1 MVGLTRPVLVCLRY
15 ETKPTADMKLGIF
28 FLILGYM
35 LSQFYRAFL
44 AVLTPV
50 LKTDVGAL
58 PDDLSLASGLW
69 FLTFALM
76 QLPVGWALDKI
87 GPRRTS
93 SVLLAIGGAGGAVV
107 FGLAQTPMHI
117 NIAMALIGVGCAPV
131 LMASYYIF
139 ARSFS
144 STVFATLASST
155 LALGILGNIAS
166 SLPLTWASQAY
177 GWRETLF
184 VLAGLTLVVAVALF
198 VFVKDPAPIAGGQDS
213 KGSVLDLL
221 KIRGLWLIFPMMFVN
236 YAAVAGIRGL
246 WIGPYMTDVF
256 AANANMV
263 GKVALAMSI
272 AMVIGNFAYG
282 PLDRV
287 FGTRKW
293 IVVCGNVAGA
303 MALFTLMLYP
313 SHSIWLSGALLAA
326 VGLFGS
332 SFAMLIAHA
341 RSFFPAHLTGRGVT
355 LLNLFGIGGA
365 GIMQSLSGRV
375 HGAALVGATEAAQPY
390 QALFAFFGVAILIG
404 VSVYVFSQDR
414 TD

>member
-1 MVGLTRPVLVCLRY
+1 MRF
-15 ETKPTADMKLGIF
+15 GIF
-28 FLILGYM
+28 FLVLAYM

-50 LKTDVGAL
+50 LKTDVGAA

-69 FLTFALM
+69 FLAFALM

-87 GPRRTS
+87 GPRRTA
-93 SVLLAIGGAGGAVV
+93 SVLLAVGGAGGAIV
-107 FGLAQTPMHI
+107 FAMAQTPLHI
-117 NIAMALIGVGCAPV
+117 NIAMVMIGIGCSPV
-131 LMASYYIF
+131 LMASYFIF

-144 STVFATLASST
+144 TAVFATLASSI
-155 LALGILGNIAS
+155 LAVGILGNIAS
-166 SLPLTWASQAY
+166 SLPLTWASQTY

-184 VLAGLTLVVAVALF
+184 LLAGLTLIVAIAMF
-198 VFVKDPAPIAGGQDS
+198 VFIKDPKIPPGEHGN

-221 KIRGLWLIFPMMFVN
+221 KTPALWLIFPMMFVN

-246 WIGPYMTDVF
+246 WIGPYLSDVYDADAGTIGT
-256 AANANMV
+256 AALVMGV
-263 GKVALAMSI
+263 
-272 AMVIGNFAYG
+272 AMVVGNFAYG
-282 PLDRV
+282 PLDRI

-293 IVVCGNVAGA
+293 IVFFGNMAGA
-303 MALFTLMLYP
+303 GALFTLFIYP
-313 SHSIWLSGALLAA
+313 SHSMWISVALMAA
-326 VGLFGS
+326 IGLFGS

-341 RSFFPAHLTGRGVT
+341 RSFFPPHLTGRGVT

-375 HGAALVGATEAAQPY
+375 HSAAVIDATNPAQPY
-390 QALFAFFGVAILIG
+390 QSLFLFFGVTILIG
-404 VSVYVFSQDR
+404 ASVYLFSQDR

>member
-1 MVGLTRPVLVCLRY
+1 
-15 ETKPTADMKLGIF
+15 MKFGIF
-28 FLILGYM
+28 FLVVGYM

-50 LKTDVGAL
+50 LETDIGAQ
-58 PDDLSLASGLW
+58 PDDLALASGLW

-87 GPRRTS
+87 GPRRTA
-93 SVLLAIGGAGGAVV
+93 SVLLAFGGAGGAVV
-107 FGLAQTPMHI
+107 FALAQTPLHV
-117 NIAMALIGVGCAPV
+117 NIAMMMIGVGCAPV

-144 STVFATLASST
+144 PTVFATLASST
-155 LALGILGNIAS
+155 LAAGILGNIAS

-184 VLAGLTLVVAVALF
+184 MVAGLTLLVATAMF
-198 VFVKDPAPIAGGQDS
+198 VFTKDPELPVGEQGA

-246 WIGPYMTDVF
+246 WIGPYLRDVF
-256 AANANMV
+256 TADASTV
-263 GKVALAMSI
+263 GKAALVMSLAM
-272 AMVIGNFAYG
+272 VVGNFAYG

-293 IVVCGNVAGA
+293 VVVFGNLGGA
-303 MALFTLMLYP
+303 CAIFLLLYFP
-313 SHSIWLSGALLAA
+313 SHSLWVSVALMSAI
-326 VGLFGS
+326 GLLGS

-341 RSFFPAHLTGRGVT
+341 RSFFPVHLTGRGVT

-375 HGAALVGATEAAQPY
+375 HGATLVGATDAASAY
-390 QALFAFFGVAILIG
+390 QSLFLFFGVAILIG
-404 VSVYVFSQDR
+404 VSFYMFSQDR

>member
-1 MVGLTRPVLVCLRY
+1 MVGLTRPVSGYQHCGVKL
-15 ETKPTADMKLGIF
+15 ASDMKLGIF
-28 FLILGYM
+28 FLVLGYM

-44 AVLTPV
+44 AVLTPA
-50 LKTDVGAL
+50 LKADVGAQA
-58 PDDLSLASGLW
+58 DDLSLASGLW

-87 GPRRTS
+87 GPRRTA

-131 LMASYYIF
+131 LMASYFIF
-139 ARSFS
+139 ARSFPT
-144 STVFATLASST
+144 TVFATLASSI
-155 LALGILGNIAS
+155 LALGVLGSIAS

-184 VLAGLTLVVAVALF
+184 VVAGLTLLVAVAMF
-198 VFVKDPAPIAGGQDS
+198 IFTKDPAPIEGEEGK
-213 KGSVLDLL
+213 KGSVLELL
-221 KIRGLWLIFPMMFVN
+221 KLRGLWLIFPMMAVN

-246 WIGPYMTDVF
+246 WIGPYLTDVYTVD
-256 AANANMV
+256 ANMV
-263 GKVALAMSI
+263 GKAALAMSI
-272 AMVIGNFAYG
+272 AMVVGNFAYG

-293 IVVCGNVAGA
+293 VVVFGNLAGA
-303 MALFTLMLYP
+303 VSMLTLMFYP
-313 SHSIWLSGALLAA
+313 SQNLWGSIVLLAG

-355 LLNLFGIGGA
+355 LLNLFGIGGV
-365 GIMQSLSGRV
+365 GILQSLSGRV
-375 HGAALVGATEAAQPY
+375 HGAALVGATDPAQPY

-404 VSVYVFSQDR
+404 VFVYMFSQDR

>member
-1 MVGLTRPVLVCLRY
+1 MRF
-15 ETKPTADMKLGIF
+15 GIF
-28 FLILGYM
+28 FLVLAYM

-44 AVLTPV
+44 AVLAPV
-50 LKTDVGAL
+50 LQTDVGAQ

-69 FLTFALM
+69 FLTFAVM
-76 QLPVGWALDKI
+76 QLPVGWALDEI

-93 SVLLAIGGAGGAVV
+93 SVLLAIGGAGGALV

-144 STVFATLASST
+144 TAAFATLASST
-155 LALGILGNIAS
+155 LALGIVGNIAS
-166 SLPLTWASQAY
+166 SLPLTWISQAY

-184 VLAGLTLVVAVALF
+184 VVAALTLLVAAAMF
-198 VFVKDPAPIAGGQDS
+198 IFVKDPEPVAATHDS

-256 AANANMV
+256 AADVNMV

-293 IVVCGNVAGA
+293 VVICGNIAGA
-303 MALFTLMLYP
+303 AAMFALMLYP
-313 SHSIWLSGALLAA
+313 SHSIWLSGMFLAA
-326 VGLFGS
+326 IGLFGS

-375 HGAALVGATEAAQPY
+375 HGAALVGATDPSAPY
-390 QALFAFFGVAILIG
+390 QTLFLFFGCAVLIG
-404 VSVYVFSQDR
+404 VSFYMFSQDR

>member
-1 MVGLTRPVLVCLRY
+1 
-15 ETKPTADMKLGIF
+15 MKFGIF
-28 FLILGYM
+28 FLVVGYM

-50 LKTDVGAL
+50 LETDIGAM
-58 PDDLSLASGLW
+58 PDDLALASGLW
-69 FLTFALM
+69 FLTFAVM

-87 GPRRTS
+87 GPRRTA

-107 FGLAQTPMHI
+107 FAVAQTPLHI
-117 NIAMALIGVGCAPV
+117 NIAMMMIGVGCAPV

-144 STVFATLASST
+144 PRVFATLASST
-155 LALGILGNIAS
+155 LAAGILGNIAS

-184 VLAGLTLVVAVALF
+184 VVAGLTLLVAAAMF
-198 VFVKDPAPIAGGQDS
+198 VFTKDPELPAGEHGV

-246 WIGPYMTDVF
+246 WIGPYLTDVF
-256 AANANMV
+256 SADVSTV
-263 GKVALAMSI
+263 GKAALIMSV

-293 IVVCGNVAGA
+293 IVVVGNLGGAGA
-303 MALFTLMLYP
+303 VFLLLSFPTHSLWVSVGLMSL
-313 SHSIWLSGALLAA
+313 I
-326 VGLFGS
+326 GLFGS

-375 HGAALVGATEAAQPY
+375 HSAASIGATDAAAAY
-390 QALFAFFGVAILIG
+390 QTLFLFFGVAILIG
-404 VSVYVFSQDR
+404 VSFYLFSQDR

>member
-1 MVGLTRPVLVCLRY
+1 
-15 ETKPTADMKLGIF
+15 MKFGIF
-28 FLILGYM
+28 FLVLGYM

-50 LKTDVGAL
+50 LKTDIGAQ
-58 PDDLSLASGLW
+58 PDDLALASGLW
-69 FLTFALM
+69 FLTFAVM

-87 GPRRTS
+87 GPRRTG
-93 SVLLAIGGAGGAVV
+93 SVLLAFGGAGGAII
-107 FGLAQTPMHI
+107 FALAQTPLHI
-117 NIAMALIGVGCAPV
+117 NIAMMMIGVGCSPV

-144 STVFATLASST
+144 PTVFATLASST
-155 LALGILGNIAS
+155 LAAGILGNMAS
-166 SLPLTWASQAY
+166 SLPLTWASQTY

-184 VLAGLTLVVAVALF
+184 AVAALTLLVAAAMF
-198 VFVKDPAPIAGGQDS
+198 VFTKDPELPAGEHGV

-246 WIGPYMTDVF
+246 WIGPYLTDVYT
-256 AANANMV
+256 ADASTV
-263 GKVALAMSI
+263 GTSALVMSL

-293 IVVCGNVAGA
+293 IVVFGNLGGA
-303 MALFTLMLYP
+303 SAILLLLVLP
-313 SHSIWLSGALLAA
+313 SHSLWVSVGLMSAI
-326 VGLFGS
+326 GLFGS

-341 RSFFPAHLTGRGVT
+341 RSFFPPHLTGRGVT

-375 HGAALVGATEAAQPY
+375 HGAASIGTTDPAAPY
-390 QALFAFFGVAILIG
+390 QALFLFFGVAIVIG
-404 VSVYVFSQDR
+404 VSFYMFSQDR

>member
-1 MVGLTRPVLVCLRY
+1 
-15 ETKPTADMKLGIF
+15 MKFGIF
-28 FLILGYM
+28 FLVLAYM

-50 LKTDVGAL
+50 LKTDVGAQ

-69 FLTFALM
+69 FLAFALM

-87 GPRRTS
+87 GPRRTA
-93 SVLLAIGGAGGAVV
+93 SVLLGLGGAGGAVV
-107 FGLAQTPMHI
+107 FAMAQTPAHI
-117 NIAMALIGVGCAPV
+117 NIAMALIGIGCSPV

-144 STVFATLASST
+144 PAVFATLASSV
-155 LALGILGNIAS
+155 LAVGILGNIAS
-166 SLPLTWASQAY
+166 SLPLTWVSQAY

-184 VLAGLTLVVAVALF
+184 VLAGLTLVVAVAMF
-198 VFVKDPAPIAGGQDS
+198 VFIKDPEIPVGEHGS

-221 KIRGLWLIFPMMFVN
+221 RMPALWLIIPMMFVN

-246 WIGPYMTDVF
+246 WIGPYLSDVYGSDVATIGT
-256 AANANMV
+256 AALVM
-263 GKVALAMSI
+263 GLAM
-272 AMVIGNFAYG
+272 VVGNFAYG
-282 PLDRV
+282 PLDRI

-293 IVVCGNVAGA
+293 IVFSGNIAGA
-303 MALFTLMLYP
+303 GAIFILLFYP
-313 SHSIWLSGALLAA
+313 SYSLWMSVALIAA
-326 VGLFGS
+326 IGLFGS

-341 RSFFPAHLTGRGVT
+341 RSFFPPHLMGRGVT

-375 HGAALVGATEAAQPY
+375 HGAALVGATDAAQPY
-390 QALFAFFGVAILIG
+390 QTLFGFFGVALLAGSFIYL
-404 VSVYVFSQDR
+404 FSQDR

>member
-1 MVGLTRPVLVCLRY
+1 MFRTTTDVRF
-15 ETKPTADMKLGIF
+15 GIF
-28 FLILGYM
+28 FLVLAYM

-50 LKTDVGAL
+50 LKTDVGAQ

-87 GPRRTS
+87 GPRRTA
-93 SVLLAIGGAGGAVV
+93 SVLLALGGAGGAVV
-107 FGLAQTPMHI
+107 FAMAQTPTHI
-117 NIAMALIGVGCAPV
+117 NIAMAMIGIGCSPV

-144 STVFATLASST
+144 VAVFATLASST
-155 LALGILGNIAS
+155 LALGIFGNIAS
-166 SLPLTWASQAY
+166 SLPLTWASQTF

-184 VLAGLTLVVAVALF
+184 ALGALTLLVAIALF
-198 VFVKDPAPIAGGQDS
+198 VFVKDPEIPAGEQDS

-221 KIRGLWLIFPMMFVN
+221 RMPALWLIIPMMFVN

-246 WIGPYMTDVF
+246 WIGPYLSDVYGSDAGAIGT
-256 AANANMV
+256 AALVM
-263 GKVALAMSI
+263 GI
-272 AMVIGNFAYG
+272 AMVVGNFAYG
-282 PLDRV
+282 PLDRI

-293 IVVCGNVAGA
+293 VVFWGNLAGA
-303 MALFTLMLYP
+303 GAVFLLLLYP
-313 SHSIWLSGALLAA
+313 AQSLWMSVTLLAA
-326 VGLFGS
+326 IGFFGS
-332 SFAMLIAHA
+332 SFAMLIAHS
-341 RSFFPAHLTGRGVT
+341 RSLFPAHLMGRGVT
-355 LLNLFGIGGA
+355 LMNLFGIGGA

-375 HGAALVGATEAAQPY
+375 HNAAMVGATDAAQAY
-390 QALFAFFGVAILIG
+390 QTLFGFFGVALLVGTIIYL
-404 VSVYVFSQDR
+404 FSQDR

>member
-1 MVGLTRPVLVCLRY
+1 MRFGILFLVL
-15 ETKPTADMKLGIF
+15 A
-28 FLILGYM
+28 YM

-50 LKTDVGAL
+50 LQADVGAQ

-69 FLTFALM
+69 FLAFALM

-87 GPRRTS
+87 GPRRTA
-93 SVLLAIGGAGGAVV
+93 SVLLALGGAGGAVV
-107 FGLAQTPMHI
+107 FALAQTPLHI
-117 NIAMALIGVGCAPV
+117 NIAMVLIGIGCSPV

-144 STVFATLASST
+144 PTVFATLASSI
-155 LALGILGNIAS
+155 LAVGILGNIAS
-166 SLPLTWASQAY
+166 SLPLTWVSQTY
-177 GWRETLF
+177 GWRETLY
-184 VLAGLTLVVAVALF
+184 VLAGVTLLVAVAMF
-198 VFVKDPAPIAGGQDS
+198 VFIKDPEIPAGEHGG

-221 KIRGLWLIFPMMFVN
+221 KMPALWLIFPMMFVN

-256 AANANMV
+256 AADASMV
-263 GKVALAMSI
+263 GKAALAMSI

-293 IVVCGNVAGA
+293 IVVCGNIAGA
-303 MALFTLMLYP
+303 SVMFTLMFYP

-326 VGLFGS
+326 IGLFGS

-341 RSFFPAHLTGRGVT
+341 RSFFPAHLMGRGVT

-365 GIMQSLSGRV
+365 GIMQSFSGRV
-375 HGAALVGATEAAQPY
+375 HGAALAGATDPAQPY
-390 QALFAFFGVAILIG
+390 QSLFLFFGLAILIG
-404 VSVYVFSQDR
+404 VSIYLFSQDR

>member
-1 MVGLTRPVLVCLRY
+1 
-15 ETKPTADMKLGIF
+15 MKFGIF
-28 FLILGYM
+28 FLVLAYM

-69 FLTFALM
+69 FLAFALM
-76 QLPVGWALDKI
+76 QIPVGWALDKI
-87 GPRRTS
+87 GPRRTA
-93 SVLLAIGGAGGAVV
+93 SVLLAFGGAGGAVV
-107 FGLAQTPMHI
+107 FALAQTPQHI
-117 NIAMALIGVGCAPV
+117 NIAMVMIGIGCSPV
-131 LMASYYIF
+131 LMASYFIF

-144 STVFATLASST
+144 SAIFATLAGSI
-155 LALGILGNIAS
+155 LGAGILGNIAS

-177 GWRETLF
+177 GWRETLYA
-184 VLAGLTLVVAVALF
+184 LAGLTLLVSVAMF
-198 VFVKDPAPIAGGQDS
+198 MFIKDPEKLVDKHDI

-221 KIRGLWLIFPMMFVN
+221 KMPALWLIFPMMFVS

-246 WIGPYMTDVF
+246 WIGPYLSDVYGADAGAIGQ
-256 AANANMV
+256 AALVMS
-263 GKVALAMSI
+263 LAM
-272 AMVIGNFAYG
+272 VVGNFAYG

-293 IVVCGNVAGA
+293 IVFFGNLAGA
-303 MALFTLMLYP
+303 GSIFILLLYP
-313 SHSIWLSGALLAA
+313 SYNIWVSIILMAA
-326 VGLFGS
+326 IGLFGS
-332 SFAMLIAHA
+332 SFAVLIAHA
-341 RSFFPAHLTGRGVT
+341 RSFFPPHLTGRGVT

-375 HGAALVGATEAAQPY
+375 HGAAVAGATDVAQPY
-390 QALFAFFGVAILIG
+390 QSLFLFFGTATLIG
-404 VSVYVFSQDR
+404 VFLYMFSQDR

>member
-1 MVGLTRPVLVCLRY
+1 MR
-15 ETKPTADMKLGIF
+15 LGIF
-28 FLILGYM
+28 FLVLAYM

-50 LKTDVGAL
+50 LKTDVGAQ

-69 FLTFALM
+69 FLAFALM

-87 GPRRTS
+87 GPRRTA

-107 FGLAQTPMHI
+107 FAMAQTPTHI
-117 NIAMALIGVGCAPV
+117 NIAMALIGIGCSPV

-144 STVFATLASST
+144 VAVFATLAGSI
-155 LALGILGNIAS
+155 LAVGILGNIAS

-177 GWRETLF
+177 GWRETLY
-184 VLAGLTLVVAVALF
+184 VLAGVTLLVAVAMF
-198 VFVKDPAPIAGGQDS
+198 VFIKDPEIPAGEHGS

-221 KIRGLWLIFPMMFVN
+221 KTPALWLIFPMMFVN

-246 WIGPYMTDVF
+246 WIGPYLSDVYG
-256 AANANMV
+256 ADANAI
-263 GKVALAMSI
+263 GKAALVMSLAM
-272 AMVIGNFAYG
+272 VVGNFAYG

-293 IVVCGNVAGA
+293 IVVIGNLAGA
-303 MALFTLMLYP
+303 GSIFTLMVYP
-313 SHSIWLSGALLAA
+313 SHSIWMSVALMAMI
-326 VGLFGS
+326 GLFGS
-332 SFAMLIAHA
+332 SFAVLIAHA
-341 RSFFPAHLTGRGVT
+341 RSFFPPHLTGRGVT

-365 GIMQSLSGRV
+365 GIMQSFSGRV
-375 HGAALVGATEAAQPY
+375 HGANLAGATDAAQPY
-390 QALFAFFGVAILIG
+390 QSLFMFFGVAILIG
-404 VSVYVFSQDR
+404 VFIYMFSQDR

>member
-1 MVGLTRPVLVCLRY
+1 
-15 ETKPTADMKLGIF
+15 MKFGIF
-28 FLILGYM
+28 FLVLAYM

-69 FLTFALM
+69 FLAFALM
-76 QLPVGWALDKI
+76 QIPVGWALDKI
-87 GPRRTS
+87 GPRRTA
-93 SVLLAIGGAGGAVV
+93 SVLLAFGGAGGAVV
-107 FGLAQTPMHI
+107 FALAQTPQHI
-117 NIAMALIGVGCAPV
+117 NIAMVMIGIGCSPV
-131 LMASYYIF
+131 LMASYFIF

-144 STVFATLASST
+144 SAIFATLAGT
-155 LALGILGNIAS
+155 ILGAGILGNIAS

-177 GWRETLF
+177 GWRETLYA
-184 VLAGLTLVVAVALF
+184 LAGLTLLVSVAMF
-198 VFVKDPAPIAGGQDS
+198 MFIKDPEKLVDKHDI

-221 KIRGLWLIFPMMFVN
+221 KMPALWLIFPMMFVS

-246 WIGPYMTDVF
+246 WIGPYLSDVYGADAGAIGQ
-256 AANANMV
+256 AALVMS
-263 GKVALAMSI
+263 LAM
-272 AMVIGNFAYG
+272 VVGNFAYG

-293 IVVCGNVAGA
+293 IVFFGNLAGA
-303 MALFTLMLYP
+303 GSIFILLLYP
-313 SHSIWLSGALLAA
+313 SYNIWVSIILMAA
-326 VGLFGS
+326 IGLFGS
-332 SFAMLIAHA
+332 SFAVLIAHA
-341 RSFFPAHLTGRGVT
+341 RSFFPPHLTGRGVT

-375 HGAALVGATEAAQPY
+375 HGAAVAGATDVAQPY
-390 QALFAFFGVAILIG
+390 QSLFLFFGTATLIG
-404 VSVYVFSQDR
+404 VFLYMFSQDR

>member
-1 MVGLTRPVLVCLRY
+1 
-15 ETKPTADMKLGIF
+15 MKFGIF
-28 FLILGYM
+28 FLVLAYM

-50 LKTDVGAL
+50 LKTDVGAQ

-87 GPRRTS
+87 GPRQTS
-93 SVLLAIGGAGGAVV
+93 AVLLAIGGAGGAAV
-107 FGLAQTPMHI
+107 FAMAQTPMHI
-117 NIAMALIGVGCAPV
+117 NIAMALIGIGCSPV

-139 ARSFS
+139 ARSYS
-144 STVFATLASST
+144 SAVFATLASST

-166 SLPLTWASQAY
+166 SLPLTWASQVL

-184 VLAGLTLVVAVALF
+184 MVAGLTLLVAVMLF
-198 VFVKDPAPIAGGQDS
+198 VFVKDPEPVAGETDS

-246 WIGPYMTDVF
+246 WIGPYMNDVF
-256 AANANMV
+256 NADAATI
-263 GKVALAMSI
+263 GQVALVMSI

-293 IVVCGNVAGA
+293 IVICGNTAGA
-303 MALFTLMLYP
+303 CSVFMLMFLP
-313 SHSIWLSGALLAA
+313 AHSIWMSGALLAA
-326 VGLFGS
+326 IGLFGS

-365 GIMQSLSGRV
+365 GVMQSISGQV
-375 HGAALVGATEAAQPY
+375 HGAALVGATDAAQAY
-390 QALFAFFGVAILIG
+390 QTLFAFFGVVLLIG
-404 VSVYVFSQDR
+404 TFIYMFSQDR

>member
-1 MVGLTRPVLVCLRY
+1 MVGLKQPALGYQRCAFKT
-15 ETKPTADMKLGIF
+15 TADMKLGIF
-28 FLILGYM
+28 FLVLGYM

-50 LKTDVGAL
+50 LKTDIGAQ

-69 FLTFALM
+69 FLSFALM

-87 GPRRTS
+87 GPRRTA
-93 SVLLAIGGAGGAVV
+93 SVLLAFGGAGGALM
-107 FGLAQTPMHI
+107 FAMAQTPLHI
-117 NIAMALIGVGCAPV
+117 NIAMILIGIGCSPV

-144 STVFATLASST
+144 PSVFATLASSI
-155 LALGILGNIAS
+155 LAAGILGNIAS
-166 SLPLTWASQAY
+166 SLPLTWASQTY
-177 GWRETLF
+177 GWRETLY
-184 VLAGLTLVVAVALF
+184 AIAALTLVVAGAMF
-198 VFVKDPAPIAGGQDS
+198 MFTNDPETPAGDHGV

-246 WIGPYMTDVF
+246 WIGPYLSDVYGADAGAIGK
-256 AANANMV
+256 AALVMS
-263 GKVALAMSI
+263 LAM
-272 AMVIGNFAYG
+272 VVGNFAYG

-293 IVVCGNVAGA
+293 VVIVGN
-303 MALFTLMLYP
+303 F
-313 SHSIWLSGALLAA
+313 SGAAAIFLLMNNPSQSLWMSTALMAA
-326 VGLFGS
+326 IGLFGS
-332 SFAMLIAHA
+332 SFAVLIAHA
-341 RSFFPAHLTGRGVT
+341 RSFFPSHLMGRGVT

-375 HGAALVGATEAAQPY
+375 HGAALKGATDPAQPY
-390 QALFAFFGVAILIG
+390 QTLFLFFGVALLIG
-404 VSVYVFSQDR
+404 VTAYMFSEDR

>member
-1 MVGLTRPVLVCLRY
+1 MADLTRPVLACQRY
-15 ETKPTADMKLGIF
+15 EIKPTADMKLGIF

-58 PDDLSLASGLW
+58 PDDLALASGLW
-69 FLTFALM
+69 FLTFAVM

-87 GPRRTS
+87 GPRRTA

-117 NIAMALIGVGCAPV
+117 NIAMGLIGIGCSPV

-144 STVFATLASST
+144 TTVFATLASST

-166 SLPLTWASQAY
+166 SLPLTWASQTY

-184 VLAGLTLVVAVALF
+184 MLAGLTLAVAVAMF
-198 VFVKDPAPIAGGQDS
+198 IFTKDPEPVEGEQGK
-213 KGSVLDLL
+213 KGSFMDLL
-221 KIRGLWLIFPMMFVN
+221 KIRGLWFIFPMMTVN

-246 WIGPYMTDVF
+246 WIGPYLTDVY
-256 AANANMV
+256 AVDAHMV
-263 GKVALAMSI
+263 GKAALAMSI
-272 AMVIGNFAYG
+272 AMVVGNFAYG

-293 IVVCGNVAGA
+293 IVVCGNLAGA
-303 MALFTLMLYP
+303 AAMLTLMYFP
-313 SHSIWLSGALLAA
+313 SQSLWGSVVLLAS
-326 VGLFGS
+326 VGLFCS
-332 SFAMLIAHA
+332 SFAVLIAHA

-355 LLNLFGIGGA
+355 LLNLFGVGGA

-375 HGAALVGATEAAQPY
+375 HGAVSVGAENPAQPY
-390 QALFAFFGVAILIG
+390 QTLFAFFGVTLLIG
-404 VSVYVFSQDR
+404 VFIYMFSQDR

>member
-1 MVGLTRPVLVCLRY
+1 MAGLTRQVLGYLRCA
-15 ETKPTADMKLGIF
+15 TKTTADMRFGIF
-28 FLILGYM
+28 FLVLGYM

-50 LKTDVGAL
+50 LKTDVGAQ

-69 FLTFALM
+69 FLAFAVM

-87 GPRRTS
+87 GPRRTA
-93 SVLLAIGGAGGAVV
+93 SVLLAFGGAGGAVV
-107 FGLAQTPMHI
+107 FALAQTPLHI
-117 NIAMALIGVGCAPV
+117 NIAMALIGIGCSPV
-131 LMASYYIF
+131 LMASYFIF

-144 STVFATLASST
+144 PAVFATLASSI
-155 LALGILGNIAS
+155 LAVGILGNIAS

-184 VLAGLTLVVAVALF
+184 VLAGLTLLVSVAMF
-198 VFVKDPAPIAGGQDS
+198 VFIKDPEAVVDEDGN

-221 KIRGLWLIFPMMFVN
+221 KIPGLWLIFPMMFVN

-246 WIGPYMTDVF
+246 WIGPYLGDVYGADAGAIGR
-256 AANANMV
+256 AALVMS
-263 GKVALAMSI
+263 LAM
-272 AMVIGNFAYG
+272 VVGNFAYG

-293 IVVCGNVAGA
+293 IVVIGNLAGAGA
-303 MALFTLMLYP
+303 MFTLLFYP
-313 SHSIWLSGALLAA
+313 SHSIWMSIALMAA
-326 VGLFGS
+326 IGLFGS
-332 SFAMLIAHA
+332 SFAVLIAHA
-341 RSFFPAHLTGRGVT
+341 RSFFPPHLTGRGVT

-365 GIMQSLSGRV
+365 GIMQSFSGRV
-375 HGAALVGATEAAQPY
+375 HGAALVGATDAAQAY
-390 QALFAFFGVAILIG
+390 QALFLFFGVAILIG
-404 VSVYVFSQDR
+404 VSIYLFSQDR